1 MTLNRIAVV
10 SMVKN
15 EEDIIE
21 SFARHACSFAD
32 ILFVAN
38 HQSSDRTRKI
48 LELLQSEKLPIQIVD
63 LQAQAYDHA
72 TVMTDLMH
80 QAIDSDADIILPMDA
95 DEFLIQSNGNS
106 ESLRQALQNL
116 DPEKCYTMQW
126 KFFELVNPEKNAD
139 QFLLSRDFWMNS
151 QPTCDPKT
159 CIGAKIAKQL
169 DLRIMKGGHH
179 SMLPNGDYLDNESIG
194 HGIFNAH
201 FPQRSTAQFLSKT
214 MVGWL
219 THMLQFGRYNRL
231 SHYWFETAED
241 YLERNVAPEFHLGNP
256 IETHELDG
264 FRFECENRYTLSNI
278 NPMKNLYRFAENLVE
293 EKFRSEILRRREL
306 VRIYILHDGNV
317 SDTIES
323 LKSAL
328 DQTYPFRKIF
338 IVARSNE
345 NIDSLFSECDRL
357 NLTEEVGL
365 INLDDPAIV
374 ARGNG
379 FTQFIISGDKL
390 HPDKI
395 FRSIEALNSDSY
407 EHAIAICQGNFI
419 QNEFM
424 PIQFSDARNWLANV
438 LDCKATINWIVE
450 HDIAFSSGI
459 SGFLLRQ
466 YMVAENFELI
476 DALKDSMQLK
486 FFKQIAKRFDRF
498 VWVNERL
505 VEKSRAWSES
515 DRNEF
520 ENCRSEN
527 L

>member
-1 MTLNRIAVV
+1 MNKIAVV

-32 ILFVAN
+32 ILLVAN

-63 LQAQAYDHA
+63 LQDQAYDHS
-72 TVMTDLMH
+72 TVMTNLMRQVIDLGF
-80 QAIDSDADIILPMDA
+80 DIILPMDA

-106 ESLRQALQNL
+106 ESLRQSLQNL
-116 DPEKCYTMQW
+116 DPEKCYIMQW
-126 KFFELVNPEKNAD
+126 KWFELVEPEENAD
-139 QFLLSRDFWMNS
+139 RFILSRDFLIDS
-151 QPTCDPKT
+151 QPTFGPKT
-159 CIGAKIAKQL
+159 CIGARIARRH
-169 DLRIMKGGHH
+169 DLRIMKGGH
-179 SMLPNGDYLDNESIG
+179 SPLTPIGDIYPQDEIG
-194 HGIFNAH
+194 SGIFNAH
-201 FPQRSTAQFLSKT
+201 FPKRSAGQILSKT

-219 THMLQFGRYNRL
+219 THMLKFGRYNRL
-231 SHYWFETAED
+231 SHDWIETAED
-241 YLERNVAPEFHLGNP
+241 YLDRNIKPKFHLEHP
-256 IETHELDG
+256 MQTRELDG
-264 FRFECENRYTLSNI
+264 FRWACENRYTLGNI
-278 NPMKNLYRFAENLVE
+278 DPMKNLYRFAENLVE
-293 EKFRSEILRRREL
+293 EKFRFEILRRSEL

-317 SDTIES
+317 SDTIDS

-365 INLDDPAIV
+365 IDLDDPAIV

-379 FTQFIISGDKL
+379 FTQFITSGDKL
-390 HPDKI
+390 NPDKI
-395 FRSIEALNSDSY
+395 FRSIEALSSDSY

-419 QNEFM
+419 QSEFM
-424 PIQFSDARNWLANV
+424 PVQFSDARNWLANV

-466 YMVAENFELI
+466 YLVAENFELL

-486 FFKQIAKRFDRF
+486 FFMQLSKRFNRF
-498 VWVNERL
+498 VWISEEL
-505 VEKSRAWSES
+505 IEKSRAWSES
-515 DRNEF
+515 DRIEF
-520 ENCRSEN
+520 ENYRSKN
-527 L
+527 